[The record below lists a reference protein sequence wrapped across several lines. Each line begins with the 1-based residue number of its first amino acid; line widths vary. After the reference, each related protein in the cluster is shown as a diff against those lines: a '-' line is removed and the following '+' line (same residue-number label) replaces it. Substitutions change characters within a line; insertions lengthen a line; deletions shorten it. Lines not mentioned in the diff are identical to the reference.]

1 MDERDQIRQ
10 RKVDELKRQ
19 QSMPNGSITITD
31 ADFQET
37 LKKYDMVVVDFW
49 ATWCMPCKMI
59 EPTVEALAEK
69 MKGQVVFARLNVDEN
84 PRTSTQFQV
93 MSIPTLIVFKKG
105 SPVKRIVGAVPQQF
119 MEQQIREAQ

>member
-1 MDERDQIRQ
+1 
-10 RKVDELKRQ
+10 
-19 QSMPNGSITITD
+19 MPNGSITITD